1 MAELD
6 ENRGGRRGA
15 KNDDLEPN
23 LKRARR
29 TTGLP
34 FTPREAQPIQY
45 QVGLPPTRAFLSL
58 LWSKSGLAN
67 IQPFFWAYCGEIGY
81 QNSDGDH
88 PQN

>member
-6 ENRGGRRGA
+6 ENRGSRRGA

-34 FTPREAQPIQY
+34 FTAREAQPIQY

-67 IQPFFWAYCGEIGY
+67 IQLFFLAYCGEIGD
-81 QNSDGDH
+81 QNNGGDH